1 MPGSARRAL
10 GARQTRMLL
19 LPGPQALKVVARR
32 AIGRLHFHRHLGVA
46 GKKKKVKK
54 KVTATKSG

>member
-1 MPGSARRAL
+1 
-10 GARQTRMLL
+10 MLL